1 MRLIGFEGVHDQIDL
16 TSTAYLQCENK
27 YEKCQLELGNSHHG
41 TSRTRTVL
49 YCTYSNKYA
58 HMSMC
63 VTSMHVH
70 TVLPV
75 VTRTSMYQMSLHP
88 VIERSDSEENST
100 IIFPM
105 ARGIV

>member
-1 MRLIGFEGVHDQIDL
+1 MRNVSL
-16 TSTAYLQCENK
+16 S
-27 YEKCQLELGNSHHG
+27 LEI
-41 TSRTRTVL
+41 RTMVQVVLVL

>member
-49 YCTYSNKYA
+49 YILKQVCPYEHVCYKYARTYCTSSSDQNKYV
-58 HMSMC
+58 SD
-63 VTSMHVH
+63 VSTS
-70 TVLPV
+70 
-75 VTRTSMYQMSLHP
+75 
-88 VIERSDSEENST
+88 SD
-100 IIFPM
+100 
-105 ARGIV
+105 